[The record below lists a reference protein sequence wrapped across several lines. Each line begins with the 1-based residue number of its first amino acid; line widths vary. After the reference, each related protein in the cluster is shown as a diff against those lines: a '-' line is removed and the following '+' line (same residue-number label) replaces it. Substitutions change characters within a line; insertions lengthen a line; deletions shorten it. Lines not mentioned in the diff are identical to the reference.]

1 MKSTFLAAV
10 FGVIF
15 ANTENI
21 DISTS
26 YSYPNPNRKS
36 EELQKAIY
44 SRFPTE
50 STDFSNNVK
59 KIIYENDG
67 DSRTSASDL
76 VKEVLASSELLSRR
90 SKIADTDGTSIKTT
104 TSASTT
110 TGSSSAASASSGLS
124 LGLISGAG
132 SSGS

>member
-15 ANTENI
+15 GNTENI
-21 DISTS
+21 GISTS
-26 YSYPNPNRKS
+26 YSYPNRKS
-36 EELQKAIY
+36 EELQKAIS
-44 SRFPTE
+44 SRFSNTE

-59 KIIYENDG
+59 NIIYEREG
-67 DSRTSASDL
+67 DTRTSASDL

>member
-21 DISTS
+21 GISNS
-26 YSYPNPNRKS
+26 YSYPNRKS
-36 EELQKAIY
+36 EELQKAIS
-44 SRFPTE
+44 SRFSNTE

-59 KIIYENDG
+59 NIIYEREG
-67 DSRTSASDL
+67 DTRTSTSDL
-76 VKEVLASSELLSRR
+76 VKEVQANSEFMSRR
-90 SKIADTDGTSIKTT
+90 SKVADTDGTSIKA
-104 TSASTT
+104 TSRSTT

>member
-44 SRFPTE
+44 SKFPTE
-50 STDFSNNVK
+50 SMDFSNNVK
-59 KIIYENDG
+59 NIIYERDG

-76 VKEVLASSELLSRR
+76 VKEVLSNSEFLSRR
-90 SKIADTDGTSIKTT
+90 SKIADTEGTSTKT

-110 TGSSSAASASSGLS
+110 TGSSSAASGSIGLS

>member
-15 ANTENI
+15 GNTENI
-21 DISTS
+21 GISTS
-26 YSYPNPNRKS
+26 YSYPNRKS
-36 EELQKAIY
+36 EELQKAIS
-44 SRFPTE
+44 SRFSNTE

-59 KIIYENDG
+59 NIIYEREG
-67 DSRTSASDL
+67 DTRTSASDL
-76 VKEVLASSELLSRR
+76 VKEVLANSEFLSRR
-90 SKIADTDGTSIKTT
+90 SKIADTDGTSIKA
-104 TSASTT
+104 TSTSTT